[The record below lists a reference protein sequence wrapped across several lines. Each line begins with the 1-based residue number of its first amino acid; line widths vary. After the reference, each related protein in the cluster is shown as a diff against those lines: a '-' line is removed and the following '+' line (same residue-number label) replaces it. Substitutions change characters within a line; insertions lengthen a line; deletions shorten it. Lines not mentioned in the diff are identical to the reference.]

1 MYQVMRMISTV
12 AIKRKRMSSLD
23 SIRPRPLWFWLQD
36 RIFWDLSHFTSC
48 LWGASES
55 NPPLKLVL
63 HLMLSLESY
72 SGCQLRSKDSLALE
86 VLSTAR
92 LVQVTCIISL
102 CAQTAR
108 RLGGFLIKIW
118 KREAAVHTTIHK
130 VYKKTWQLWN
140 WCICGCCVEVW
151 ITTAASSG
159 LYDNPRT
166 SMWMIVP

>member
-23 SIRPRPLWFWLQD
+23 SLKPGPLWFWLQD

-63 HLMLSLESY
+63 HPMLSLESY
-72 SGCQLRSKDSLALE
+72 NGCQLRSKDSLTLE

-92 LVQVTCIISL
+92 LVQVTHMISL
-102 CAQTAR
+102 CAWTAR
-108 RLGGFLIKIW
+108 RWGDFWSKIW

-130 VYKKTWQLWN
+130 VYKGTSYHNQY
-140 WCICGCCVEVW
+140 
-151 ITTAASSG
+151 TTSFH
-159 LYDNPRT
+159 
-166 SMWMIVP
+166 